1 VKKKVRDAEAS
12 KARVFE
18 AAAAEF
24 AAHGF
29 AGAKVD
35 RIAGGA
41 RVNKAMIYYHFT
53 NKAALY
59 RAVIGDMFAATA
71 EQVRALRTSGLSPE
85 SKVDAFIAIIARE
98 GQAREHF
105 PRMWLRELADGG
117 RHMGE
122 KNFADMTT
130 IVSTLA
136 AILAEGHQAGVFRA
150 VPPFVAQVGI
160 VGPLFLFMA
169 TAPMRSAVARE
180 THLPI
185 DQISPDVVVDYVRDM
200 TKGALGARRPSGRRP
215 RAATTRPPTKRLS
228 TKRQER

>member
-1 VKKKVRDAEAS
+1 MKKTRDAEAS

-35 RIAGGA
+35 RIAARA

-59 RAVIGDMFAATA
+59 RAVVGDMFAATA
-71 EQVRALRTSGLSPE
+71 TQVRALRAGQLTPDE
-85 SKVDAFIAIIARE
+85 QIDALIAIIARE

-117 RHMGE
+117 RHMGD
-122 KNFADMTT
+122 KNFADMTA

-136 AILAEGHQAGVFRA
+136 AILADGVRAGTFRP

-169 TAPMRSAVARE
+169 TAPMRRAVASHTR
-180 THLPI
+180 LPI
-185 DQISPDVVVDYVRDM
+185 DEIPAPVMVDYVRDM
-200 TKGALGARRPSGRRP
+200 TKAALRARRPSVRP
-215 RAATTRPPTKRLS
+215 GKHSRTKAS
-228 TKRQER
+228 KGN

>member
-1 VKKKVRDAEAS
+1 MKKTRDAEAS

-35 RIAGGA
+35 RIAARA

-59 RAVIGDMFAATA
+59 RAVVGDMFAATA
-71 EQVRALRTSGLSPE
+71 TQVRALRAGRLTPAEQIDEL
-85 SKVDAFIAIIARE
+85 IAIIARE

-122 KNFADMTT
+122 KNFADMTA

-136 AILAEGHQAGVFRA
+136 AILADGVRAGTFRP
-150 VPPFVAQVGI
+150 VSPFVAQVGI

-169 TAPMRSAVARE
+169 TAPMRRAVASHSR
-180 THLPI
+180 LPI
-185 DQISPDVVVDYVRDM
+185 DEIPAPVMVDYVRDM
-200 TKGALGARRPSGRRP
+200 TKAALGARRPASGARTK
-215 RAATTRPPTKRLS
+215 ATKGN
-228 TKRQER
+228 